1 MSSGADQMGYWAKN
15 TCGSSYFFSNALA
28 SFIEKMFHVLF
39 YLSDPIITGYVGA
52 KLSKMLQLGFDAH
65 SV

>member
-39 YLSDPIITGYVGA
+39 YLSNNYRVRG
-52 KLSKMLQLGFDAH
+52 SKTFKNAAAW
-65 SV
+65 V